1 MINVSSDYF
10 TRMFKDSIGK
20 TPIDYING
28 MRINE
33 AMRQLCTTDRSMAEV
48 SEAVGFCNSN
58 YFHKIFK
65 QYIDMSPLAYRKSSK

>member
-1 MINVSSDYF
+1 MINVSPDYF

-20 TPIDYING
+20 TPIDYINA

-33 AMRQLCTTDRSMAEV
+33 SMRLLYETDKPMAEIA
-48 SEAVGFCNSN
+48 EAVGFCNSN

-65 QYIDMSPLAYRKSSK
+65 QYMDVSPLAYRKSAR